1 MLIICPKCFT
11 KFEAPSSLIK
21 KQTQKF
27 KCSACGEVFE
37 ERFSDIVELTQKAP
51 ETLEETVRY
60 QKPQRD
66 EFSWGP
72 EGPHPVPEEFTPV
85 FEKKKKS
92 YGWIFWLIL
101 LMIIAGIGGY
111 GYVNRA
117 HLLQSFPEVEKGMAI
132 LKAPDE
138 IQPVA
143 DPLQVYAG
151 AEQAGTEKTE
161 SSAVVSETG
170 IGEVAL
176 ANNMQGDTS
185 VAVPVQP
192 ILGQQSA
199 PEMLGDGLLPQ
210 TTADDKLNLPAP
222 QVADSTVSP
231 AADKAPVQIKDVVFR
246 LDDTGTGIG
255 RLFVQGIVNNT
266 TEGVLPMPALQ
277 AQLYDKDEVLLGVRD
292 LPHTP
297 RPLNGKMAEFFFA
310 EVDQLPTGIV
320 NRVSVVIKG
329 K

>member
-21 KQTQKF
+21 KQAQKF

-51 ETLEETVRY
+51 ETLEETAHS

-72 EGPHPVPEEFTPV
+72 EGSHPVPEEFTPV

-138 IQPVA
+138 VQPPV

-151 AEQAGTEKTE
+151 AEQAGTKTLASPTIAPQIE
-161 SSAVVSETG
+161 DSEASL
-170 IGEVAL
+170 V
-176 ANNMQGDTS
+176 NGDS
-185 VAVPVQP
+185 PSMAPVQP

-199 PEMLGDGLLPQ
+199 PEMLGDGVLPQ
-210 TTADDKLNLPAP
+210 TTAEDKLNLPAP

-266 TEGVLPMPALQ
+266 TEDILSMPVLQ

-297 RPLNGKMAEFFFA
+297 RSLNGKMAEFFFA

>member
-51 ETLEETVRY
+51 ETLEETTRY

-72 EGPHPVPEEFTPV
+72 EGSHPVPEEFTPI

-101 LMIIAGIGGY
+101 LMIIAGIGVY

-151 AEQAGTEKTE
+151 AEQAGTETLALP
-161 SSAVVSETG
+161 AVAPQIEGSEASLVNG
-170 IGEVAL
+170 NSPA
-176 ANNMQGDTS
+176 M
-185 VAVPVQP
+185 VPVQP